1 MLAAANYLYIGYIA
15 GLLLIGLLLFT
26 RMFKENMIRFQILN

>member
-1 MLAAANYLYIGYIA
+1 MLAAANYLYIDEMT
-15 GLLLIGLLLFT
+15 GLFAIGLLLFT